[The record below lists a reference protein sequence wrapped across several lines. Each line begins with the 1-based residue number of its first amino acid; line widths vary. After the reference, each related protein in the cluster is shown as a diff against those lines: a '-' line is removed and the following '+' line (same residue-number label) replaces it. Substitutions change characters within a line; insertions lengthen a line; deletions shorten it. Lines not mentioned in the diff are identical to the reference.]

1 MEEYDTR
8 IKWYEESSGVTSA
21 MRISLLIGLVMGFI
35 LAGMVIYTKW
45 DAGIFLPVSVWTT
58 TLTGKVAQKFGEK

>member
-1 MEEYDTR
+1 MVEEIRT
-8 IKWYEESSGVTSA
+8 KWYEEKPGATSA
-21 MRISLLIGLVMGFI
+21 MRITLIVGLLMGFV

>member
-1 MEEYDTR
+1 MEEQVQT
-8 IKWYEESSGVTSA
+8 KWYEEKAGSTSA
-21 MRISLLIGLVMGFI
+21 MRISLVVGLVMGFI
-35 LAGMVIYTKW
+35 LAGMVIYTRW